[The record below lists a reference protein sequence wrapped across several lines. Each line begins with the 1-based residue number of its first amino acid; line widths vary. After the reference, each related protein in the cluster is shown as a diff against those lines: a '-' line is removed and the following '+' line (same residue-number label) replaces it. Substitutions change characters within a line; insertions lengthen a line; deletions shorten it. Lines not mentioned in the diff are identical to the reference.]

1 MLRCSPTNRPQG
13 ALYDGASTTK
23 RTMERPKL
31 YLVSRN
37 DSARPNAGR
46 VKSTSSPQAIYKLP
60 VRPPEGAASAKAS
73 EHAVS
78 ERPRILR
85 RAIWDD
91 ESSWDSI

>member
-1 MLRCSPTNRPQG
+1 MVHPRQM
-13 ALYDGASTTK
+13 

-37 DSARPNAGR
+37 DSARSNAGR
-46 VKSTSSPQAIYKLP
+46 AESTSSPQVVYKLP
-60 VRPPEGAASAKAS
+60 VRPTEAASSAKAS
-73 EHAVS
+73 ERAASKRPGVS
-78 ERPRILR
+78 R